1 MKKRNLNMFEVFKI
15 FKKLIHSVQLI
26 ASTMQTKDV
35 TI

>member
-1 MKKRNLNMFEVFKI
+1 MFEVFKI

-35 TI
+35 SIW

>member
-1 MKKRNLNMFEVFKI
+1 MYEVFKI